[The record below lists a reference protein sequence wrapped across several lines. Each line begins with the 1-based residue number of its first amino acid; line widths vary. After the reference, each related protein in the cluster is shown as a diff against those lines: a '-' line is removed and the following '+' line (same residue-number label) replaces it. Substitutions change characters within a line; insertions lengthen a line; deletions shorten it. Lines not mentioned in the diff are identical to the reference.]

1 MSAER
6 RRRGLLVPLDRWL
19 AEATVEHVERITSR
33 MRHVRV
39 RGEDLVGL
47 DWTPGQSTRVVFHDP
62 THVGFWLS
70 AQQIRDAAR
79 SYSIWNYDP
88 EAGRY
93 ELIVLDHEGD
103 GPGAAWARTVQVGD
117 PVLLWTIEGRFV
129 ARIPSRYHLFVGE
142 ETAAVCFG
150 AILRALPASERVHGV
165 VEAETADGHLDLSRD
180 ADLVRV
186 QRDGASPSPSQAL
199 VEALRV
205 LDLPDEPGTAYLAG
219 EAKTIQAT
227 RRHLIDD
234 RGWPRTAIRTKPF
247 WTPGKRG
254 LD

>member
-1 MSAER
+1 M
-6 RRRGLLVPLDRWL
+6 
-19 AEATVEHVERITSR
+19 
-33 MRHVRV
+33 
-39 RGEDLVGL
+39 
-47 DWTPGQSTRVVFHDP
+47 
-62 THVGFWLS
+62 
-70 AQQIRDAAR
+70 
-79 SYSIWNYDP
+79 
-88 EAGRY
+88 
-93 ELIVLDHEGD
+93 
-103 GPGAAWARTVQVGD
+103 
-117 PVLLWTIEGRFV
+117 
-129 ARIPSRYHLFVGE
+129 
-142 ETAAVCFG
+142 
-150 AILRALPASERVHGV
+150 

-234 RGWPRTAIRTKPF
+234 RGWPRTAIRTMPF

>member
-6 RRRGLLVPLDRWL
+6 RRRGLLAPLDRWL

-165 VEAETADGHLDLSRD
+165 VEAETADGHLDLPRD